1 MNVDDRMRRRYGDS
15 VQPWLD
21 DLPNLL
27 DRVAATW
34 DLTLGEVF
42 ADGNSGVTMRV
53 TRGGSPLVLKVSP
66 DAEVLAAQVR
76 VLRLYRPSAPEIIAD
91 TEGAVLMEH
100 INGVARWPDLHQFAA
115 LLRDLHS
122 VPNPADHAR
131 AVLLDDI
138 PGFFARFP
146 PNGPVTAEHL
156 HRSRELT
163 EELVATRPAPVLL
176 HGDLHRDNLLDA
188 GPRGVVAIDP
198 QGLLGEAEFDAVDY
212 VLAQSDVRVRLADL
226 VSVTSLSSR
235 RLARWCLAMAPL
247 IAIGQLRT
255 GRPIDH
261 LTGILADL
269 RGGPEPGTWW

>member
-1 MNVDDRMRRRYGDS
+1 MRRRYGDS

-27 DRVAATW
+27 DRVATTW

-100 INGVARWPDLHQFAA
+100 IDGVARWPDLDQFAA

-131 AVLLDDI
+131 ADLLDDI

-255 GRPIDH
+255 GGPIDH